1 MMVCN
6 INHNVIVAWCFSG
19 LLITLFATC
28 DRSCEG
34 GVISVAN
41 SSFESPPLSD
51 GAYTT
56 SSAAG
61 TVPSWTINTSG
72 KVVGVWN
79 PQNAYYNNASGN
91 GTPSGADGTNVAFF
105 YGTSEGSLTQTLTE
119 SLAANT
125 NYTLTVAVGNRN
137 VPELFAG
144 YRIELLAGG
153 VSVAIESN
161 ATAPS
166 AVGTFADVT
175 LNFVTAGTHSQL
187 GQTLGIRLTGPSSVS
202 NTRVEYDNVRL
213 TATGATVPEPSTAIA
228 MGLLGIVGFTGRRGR
243 RRSAT
248 V

>member
-1 MMVCN
+1 MICN
-6 INHNVIVAWCFSG
+6 INHNVTVAWCFSG
-19 LLITLFATC
+19 LLITLFATYGG
-28 DRSCEG
+28 SCEG

-41 SSFESPPLSD
+41 SSFESPSRFD

-79 PQNAYYNNASGN
+79 PQNASYNNASGN

-119 SLAANT
+119 NLAANT

-137 VPELFAG
+137 DPGLFAG
-144 YRIELLAGG
+144 YQIELLAGG
-153 VSVAIESN
+153 VSVGIESN
-161 ATAPS
+161 VSAPS
-166 AVGTFADVT
+166 TVGTFADVT

-187 GQTLGIRLTGPSSVS
+187 GQALGIRLTGPSSGS
-202 NTRVEYDNVRL
+202 NTRVEYDNVQL
-213 TATGATVPEPSTAIA
+213 TATAAIVPKPGTAIA